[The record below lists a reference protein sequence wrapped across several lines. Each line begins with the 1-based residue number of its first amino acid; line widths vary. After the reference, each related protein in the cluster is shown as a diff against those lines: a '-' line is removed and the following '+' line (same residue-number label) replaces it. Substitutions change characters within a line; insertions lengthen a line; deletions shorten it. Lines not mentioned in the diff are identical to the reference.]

1 MGSTVHGITKI
12 QTRLSDQHTKLLS
25 KIDDFLNLYFRK
37 FHFLN
42 ETISVKSLV
51 SCRPLINVGFVLA
64 ITVYSWSNSSVSEQ
78 PTGF

>member
-51 SCRPLINVGFVLA
+51 SCRTLINVGFVLA